1 MENGISYVGLDV
13 HKSEIVVALYKAGE
27 ETPKEWRL
35 GTDARSV
42 KRLAQRLL
50 EESAGRVECVYEAGP
65 TGFVL
70 QRQMTG
76 LGVKCEVAAPSL
88 VPVKPGQHIRTDR
101 RDARKLGR
109 YLRSGDLTMVRAP
122 SEAEEAA
129 RELCRHRTTVSQQLT
144 SAKQRVSQMLLRC
157 GRVYRKKHGTKLHRD
172 WLRAQRFE
180 QSHLEGVF
188 TDLLSEV
195 DWLETRLGEVERKVE
210 ALAETE
216 PYQERVG
223 WVRCLRGFDTLS
235 AVTLLTELH
244 GIERFTSSRGLMA
257 FLGLVPKEDSSGPR
271 QRRGSITHAGNS
283 HVRWLLVQSAWNQ
296 RFQVRVSE
304 ALRRRR
310 KDQPAEVIALAD
322 RAMKRLH
329 ERYVHLLWTRGVP
342 SQKVAVAV
350 ARETVGFLWA
360 LLVEYPQ
367 QRRQPQL

>member
-1 MENGISYVGLDV
+1 MENAISYVGLDV
-13 HKSEIVVALYKAGE
+13 HKSEIVVALYRPAE
-27 ETPKEWRL
+27 EAPAEWRM
-35 GTDARSV
+35 GTEARSV
-42 KRLAQRLL
+42 KRLAHRLL
-50 EESAGRVECVYEAGP
+50 EQTGGRVVCVYEAGP
-65 TGFVL
+65 TGFML
-70 QRQMTG
+70 QRQLTG
-76 LGVKCEVAAPSL
+76 YGVKCEVAAPSL

-109 YLRSGDLTMVRAP
+109 YLRSGDLTFVRAP

-129 RELCRHRTTVSQQLT
+129 RELCRHRTSVSQQVT
-144 SAKQRVSQMLLRC
+144 SAKQRVCQLLLRS
-157 GRVYRKKHGTKLHRD
+157 GRVYRKKHWTRVHRD

-180 QSHLEGVF
+180 QSFLEEVF
-188 TDLLSEV
+188 TDLLSEL
-195 DWLETRLGEVERKVE
+195 DWLETRLSEVERKVE
-210 ALAETE
+210 ALAESET
-216 PYQERVG
+216 YRERVG
-223 WVRCLRGFDTLS
+223 WVRCLRGFDSLS

-244 GIERFTSSRGLMA
+244 GIERFTSPRGLMA
-257 FLGLVPKEDSSGPR
+257 FLGLVPKEDSTGPR

-296 RFQVRVSE
+296 RFQVRVGE

-329 ERYVHLLWTRGVP
+329 DRYVHLLWTRGLP
-342 SQKVAVAV
+342 SQKVAVAI

-367 QRRQPQL
+367 RRRQAQA

>member
-1 MENGISYVGLDV
+1 MENGISYAGLDV
-13 HKSEIVVALYKAGE
+13 HKSEIVVALYKPGE
-27 ETPKEWRL
+27 PTAKEWKL

-42 KRLAQRLL
+42 KRLAHRLL
-50 EESAGRVECVYEAGP
+50 AESGGRVECVYEAGP
-65 TGFVL
+65 TGYAL
-70 QRQMTG
+70 QRQMAG
-76 LGVKCEVAAPSL
+76 YGVKCEVAAPSL

-109 YLRSGDLTMVRAP
+109 YLRSGDLTFVRVP
-122 SEAEEAA
+122 NEAEEAA
-129 RELCRHRTTVSQQLT
+129 RELCRHRTTLSQQLT
-144 SAKQRVSQMLLRC
+144 AAKQRVSQMLLRC
-157 GRVYRKKHGTKLHRD
+157 GRVYRKKHGTKMHRD

-180 QSHLEGVF
+180 QSHLEEVF

-195 DWLETRLGEVERKVE
+195 NWLETRLSEVERKVE
-210 ALAETE
+210 ALAQSEA
-216 PYQERVG
+216 YKERVG
-223 WVRCLRGFDTLS
+223 WLRCFRGFDTLS

-244 GIERFTSSRGLMA
+244 GIERFTDPRGLMA
-257 FLGLVPKEDSSGPR
+257 YLGLVPKEDSTGPR

-296 RFQVRVSE
+296 RFQVRVGDV
-304 ALRRRR
+304 LRRRR

-329 ERYVHLLWTRGVP
+329 QRYVHLLWTRGLP
-342 SQKVAVAV
+342 SQKVAVAI

-367 QRRQPQL
+367 LRRQH